1 MQLSDI
7 MQSVQRIITRYTV
20 DETLHSRRKISF
32 TEYKRR
38 RMNLL
43 EKIAAHA
50 NSTEIKE
57 NTLVHILAWLEE
69 WNGIL
74 SEMTAVDVDEH
85 HRWIAQLEILP
96 ETFRAIESNVN
107 ILIRI
112 SSSLLQEKKKQ
123 KKKITSRGIL
133 WKSWKERVIKRPATA
148 NALRPDQ
155 MISDEFAR
163 NIKVSEIQG
172 MLQELIDTAMF
183 NKLENSAIK
192 YISSTIVNLSKAL
205 SALKDEVNLIDFQS
219 ANVYIYET
227 NKREKELSLKIIQDL
242 SEKNVMLQQ
251 KLQYAEEKCEQLI
264 RSKVSTA
271 IPTSPLSILSELS
284 LQSSMAISKADKEDS
299 ILDSILAKQLENIID
314 EAPRK
319 GTKVSGIKWDSAISY
334 TAQVEMTPDLIE
346 QRSPL
351 PGKKKKTSS
360 KDITED
366 KVLLKKDGIY
376 QKDGTDQYQSQKRR
390 RTKGPHVWETS
401 VSSLSGDKGKQIVS
415 EPKVDYQFELQAL
428 EKKSKERKSF
438 SEAKSKLST
447 ESKDQRV
454 SADFPSTDTKSQ
466 GGKSGTSSM
475 WEQARKV
482 KLEYLLGKH
491 QISSENEE
499 EPTTESIEKESKSEM
514 IGTTEPFRLIQ
525 HDHPD
530 EKVKTKGKEYQIS
543 PGTTASKE
551 EETEEKDTSIITKK
565 FNSHELVKSQ
575 SGITEETSESTRGLE
590 SSDEKGEQNNLEEFQ
605 KAIIAF
611 LKEKIDNTE
620 NPLDEKTVPEK
631 ELLLNKAE
639 VEKLEIIKAKMEEYF
654 QNVAETVIK
663 ILRKHKDIKYAEQ
676 VGEEPMKQKVSYM
689 PGLHIQKP
697 IRVNSKISTLL
708 SSESMDPIVHNLIQM
723 ILTEIESERDV
734 SVVSIAE
741 THHKKKEKQRQEEYL
756 QEGQEKIFDI
766 NPKDQL
772 GKKRNLWKKSYKM
785 IKKNLKKEKEW
796 LQMKEGKKK
805 QQKYQWQEEEVWEE
819 QQKHRIEK
827 HSEQD
832 EKQKQMEEEE
842 EEQQKQ
848 KQQQLKAWEQT
859 VKKQGVLLEKK
870 GQQMGQVQKEVKHLE
885 LESRWEKEEEK
896 QKRRRKVEDHER
908 QWQKKGKDQMKIK
921 KENSEELKEIF
932 GLISV
937 PLSLRKNTWNDASQL
952 HKTQN
957 FHGDLKTLESLAD
970 EEHPMPIT
978 SPTFTQSS
986 SPGPFPISGQSP
998 TKSIADFHE
1007 EAQALGITVTPEQ
1020 AQAQEITVT
1029 PEQAQA
1035 LGITVTPEQAQALG
1049 ITVTP
1054 EQAQALGITFTPEQA
1069 HTQGITVTPKQAQAQ
1084 GVILT
1089 PEQAQALG
1097 ITFIPQQAQA
1107 QGITLTPEQ
1116 AQAFGIIVTP
1126 EQAQALG
1133 ITVTPEQAQAQE
1145 ITVTPEQAQALGIT
1159 VTPEQAQALG
1169 ITVTPEQAQA
1179 LGITFTPEQ
1188 AHTQGITVTPKQAQA
1203 QGVILTPEQA
1213 QALGI
1218 TFIPQQAQAQGITL
1232 TPQQAQAF
1240 GIIVTP
1246 EQAQALGITVTPK
1259 QAQAQGINVIP
1270 EQAQALGITFIPEQ
1284 AQAQGIT
1291 LTPEQSQAL
1300 GVIVTREQA
1309 QAQSITL
1316 TPQQALAQGITLTPK
1331 ETQTLGTIVT
1341 HEQAT
1346 ALGITVTPKQAQVL
1360 GVTVTPQP
1368 AKALGVT
1375 VTPGQAQAQRITV
1388 TLEQAKTQG
1397 ITVTPKQAQ
1406 AQEITVTP
1414 EQAKTQGITVTPKQG
1429 QAQGFTITPEQAKT
1443 QGITVTPKPAQA
1455 QGITVT
1461 RKQAQVQ
1468 GITVTPKQAQ
1478 AQGITVTPKQ
1488 AQAEEI
1494 IITPEQA
1501 KTQGIIV
1508 TPKQAQAQGIT
1519 ITPKQA
1525 QGQGITVTP
1534 KQAQGQGITVTPEQ
1548 AQAQG
1553 ITVTPKQAQAEEI
1566 IITPEQAKTQGI
1578 IVTPKQAQAQ
1588 GITITPKQAQAQGIT
1603 ITPKQAQGQGI
1614 TVTPKQA
1621 QGQGITVTPEQA
1633 QAQGITVTPKQAQ
1646 AEEIIITPEQAKTQ
1660 GIIVTPKQA
1669 QAQGITITP
1678 KQAQGQGITVTPKQA
1693 QAQGITVT
1701 PEQAQAQGITV
1712 TPEQAQSQGITV
1724 TPEQAQ
1730 ALGITVTPH
1739 RTQAFGITVTH
1750 EQAQALGVTVIPEQA
1765 QALRV
1770 SVTPEQAQAQG
1781 FTVTP
1786 QQAKAQTMILTPQ
1799 QAHAFGVTVT
1809 PEQAQVLGI
1818 TATPQQ
1824 AQAFGITVTPEQSQ
1838 ALGVTV
1844 TPEQAQAQGITVT
1857 PEQAQALGITLT
1869 PQQSQ
1874 AQGITLTAEQF
1885 KALVVTLTP
1894 EKSRSLGVILT
1905 HEQVQALRSPLTL
1918 EQDWTL
1924 RGPITPKQD
1933 QMLKASV
1940 TSEQTWA
1947 MQIPVTTQ
1955 QAQKSG
1961 VPISQ
1966 GQDEALGVIIT
1977 PQQTQALQ
1985 DLLPEQA
1992 QALELTLTPEKVR
2005 TSGITCTHE
2014 QAQAVGV
2021 TLTPE
2026 QEQASR
2032 VPLTLEQAQALETS
2046 LTEKQA
2052 WKLGVSST
2060 PGIAQEV
2067 SNILTL
2073 RQNQALGV
2081 PIAPQNAW
2089 MSAVTLTPEQTQALG
2104 TPLTSDRVHALGPPI
2119 TCDQVQPLG
2128 APFTPGQAQPVGI
2141 THMFKKDL
2149 KSRALPINEQPSQ
2162 LWADPSSGHTLE
2174 VRTSSITD
2182 KCIKPR
2188 ALHIPKQSL
2197 ILAPSTIRPPQE
2209 SKASLPSGQPMT
2221 SRTRRPLASSVCT
2234 AEKSSVFEVSSTPL
2248 QISRSPVTQ
2257 AVFVP
2262 RKSLGTETPSY
2273 PRKVAAPQTFPSSRQ
2288 TLVSKSQSTSVQLL
2302 APEVPPTVTGKL
2314 PISGAPP
2321 TPGQP
2326 LALDSLHSSRQFLMS
2341 RDSLTPQ
2348 SCLISKAP
2356 LAPRQPLIAEVPP
2369 TTSQIPTLLDPLF
2382 PGKPLAPGTSSI
2394 PGKLI
2399 ESGPL
2404 ISSEQPQAFQPPATC
2419 EQSPYLQT
2427 PSTLGQRLTPW
2438 TLPGQASPLQ
2448 TSPTPGHPS
2457 TLWAPSTPGQPQ
2469 KDLPSS
2475 VSKRTFQSYLT
2486 NDRTPVSETPYID
2499 EGALP
2504 TLMKPMTSLPAL
2516 TTPLPKTSQISSS
2529 EWDQKFRFPPINKP
2543 CILTSVPGT
2552 KKPKMMVPPS
2562 SPQELKEQRYFVD
2575 VGAQRK
2581 NLILL
2586 HQATETSGL
2595 PSELQTTARN
2605 LIIETLYTDTF
2616 RLGYLFRK
2624 YIAYRL
2630 IQRARNNINKRLQA
2644 IQNSGKGYEMQN
2656 LYIML
2661 SRIDDYQ
2668 KKMMAVWIKKQ
2679 KSLEQKRNQCLRKMM
2694 YLFSQIQEMHKLNL
2708 SQPIPLIINKNQ
2720 IPAPT
2725 KFVQQPFLE
2734 LLEKDRRSD
2743 IFKKFRQEDH
2753 MEALWNADQSTS
2765 SYPITEKTSI
2775 NSLWAQLGG
2784 YPAIPMLLQL
2794 DVQSTF
2800 RKSLAS
2806 VQSQ

>member
-1 MQLSDI
+1 IKMRNTRDGESESENEVIDSTIMSRIALSKSMIPKLETPVTVQQVISKIEGAQLFRARQDVSMQLSDI

-43 EKIAAHA
+43 EKITAHA

-271 IPTSPLSILSELS
+271 IPTSPLNILSELS
-284 LQSSMAISKADKEDS
+284 IQSSMAISKADKED
-299 ILDSILAKQLENIID
+299 IMDSILAKQLENIID
-314 EAPRK
+314 ETPRK

-415 EPKVDYQFELQAL
+415 EPKADYQFELQAL

-438 SEAKSKLST
+438 SEAKSKSST

-482 KLEYLLGKH
+482 KLEYLLGKR
-491 QISSENEE
+491 QISSENKE
-499 EPTTESIEKESKSEM
+499 EPTTESIEKESKSET

-525 HDHPD
+525 RDHLD

-620 NPLDEKTVPEK
+620 KPLDEKTVPEK

-676 VGEEPMKQKVSYM
+676 VGEEPMKQKLSYM

-697 IRVNSKISTLL
+697 IHVNSKISTLL

-723 ILTEIESERDV
+723 ILTEIESERDA

-741 THHKKKEKQRQEEYL
+741 THHEKKEKQRREEYL

-766 NPKDQL
+766 NLKDQL

-805 QQKYQWQEEEVWEE
+805 QQKYQWQEEEMWEE

-896 QKRRRKVEDHER
+896 QKRRRKAEDHER

-1049 ITVTP
+1049 IT
-1054 EQAQALGITFTPEQA
+1054 FTPEQA

-1089 PEQAQALG
+1089 PEQ
-1097 ITFIPQQAQA
+1097 
-1107 QGITLTPEQ
+1107 
-1116 AQAFGIIVTP
+1116 V
-1126 EQAQALG
+1126 
-1133 ITVTPEQAQAQE
+1133 
-1145 ITVTPEQAQALGIT
+1145 
-1159 VTPEQAQALG
+1159 
-1169 ITVTPEQAQA
+1169 
-1179 LGITFTPEQ
+1179 
-1188 AHTQGITVTPKQAQA
+1188 
-1203 QGVILTPEQA
+1203 

-1259 QAQAQGINVIP
+1259 QAQAQGMNVIP
-1270 EQAQALGITFIPEQ
+1270 EQAQALGITFIPQQ

-1291 LTPEQSQAL
+1291 LTPEQAQALGITVTPEQAKAQGVTLTPEESQAL

-1331 ETQTLGTIVT
+1331 ETQTLGTTVT

-1375 VTPGQAQAQRITV
+1375 VTP
-1388 TLEQAKTQG
+1388 
-1397 ITVTPKQAQ
+1397 
-1406 AQEITVTP
+1406 
-1414 EQAKTQGITVTPKQG
+1414 
-1429 QAQGFTITPEQAKT
+1429 
-1443 QGITVTPKPAQA
+1443 
-1455 QGITVT
+1455 
-1461 RKQAQVQ
+1461 
-1468 GITVTPKQAQ
+1468 KQAQ

-1501 KTQGIIV
+1501 KTQGITV

-1519 ITPKQA
+1519 ITPKQE

-1534 KQAQGQGITVTPEQ
+1534 KQAQGQGITVTPKQ

-1553 ITVTPKQAQAEEI
+1553 VT
-1566 IITPEQAKTQGI
+1566 ITPEQAKTQGI
-1578 IVTPKQAQAQ
+1578 TFTPKQAQGITITHEQAQ
-1588 GITITPKQAQAQGIT
+1588 GITITPKQAQT
-1603 ITPKQAQGQGI
+1603 
-1614 TVTPKQA
+1614 
-1621 QGQGITVTPEQA
+1621 QGITVTPEQA
-1633 QAQGITVTPKQAQ
+1633 QS
-1646 AEEIIITPEQAKTQ
+1646 
-1660 GIIVTPKQA
+1660 
-1669 QAQGITITP
+1669 
-1678 KQAQGQGITVTPKQA
+1678 
-1693 QAQGITVT
+1693 QGITVT
-1701 PEQAQAQGITV
+1701 PEQAQSQGITV

-1739 RTQAFGITVTH
+1739 QAQVFGITVTH

-1869 PQQSQ
+1869 PQQLQ
-1874 AQGITLTAEQF
+1874 AQGITLT
-1885 KALVVTLTP
+1885 
-1894 EKSRSLGVILT
+1894 
-1905 HEQVQALRSPLTL
+1905 
-1918 EQDWTL
+1918 
-1924 RGPITPKQD
+1924 
-1933 QMLKASV
+1933 
-1940 TSEQTWA
+1940 
-1947 MQIPVTTQ
+1947 
-1955 QAQKSG
+1955 
-1961 VPISQ
+1961 
-1966 GQDEALGVIIT
+1966 
-1977 PQQTQALQ
+1977 
-1985 DLLPEQA
+1985 
-1992 QALELTLTPEKVR
+1992 
-2005 TSGITCTHE
+2005 
-2014 QAQAVGV
+2014 
-2021 TLTPE
+2021 
-2026 QEQASR
+2026 
-2032 VPLTLEQAQALETS
+2032 
-2046 LTEKQA
+2046 TE
-2052 WKLGVSST
+2052 
-2060 PGIAQEV
+2060 
-2067 SNILTL
+2067 
-2073 RQNQALGV
+2073 QNQALGV

-2119 TCDQVQPLG
+2119 TSDQVQPLG

-2141 THMFKKDL
+2141 TH
-2149 KSRALPINEQPSQ
+2149 I
-2162 LWADPSSGHTLE
+2162 
-2174 VRTSSITD
+2174 
-2182 KCIKPR
+2182 
-2188 ALHIPKQSL
+2188 
-2197 ILAPSTIRPPQE
+2197 PPQE

-2234 AEKSSVFEVSSTPL
+2234 AEKSSMFEVSSTPL

-2257 AVFVP
+2257 ALFVP
-2262 RKSLGTETPSY
+2262 RKSLGTETTPY

-2326 LALDSLHSSRQFLMS
+2326 L
-2341 RDSLTPQ
+2341 
-2348 SCLISKAP
+2348 
-2356 LAPRQPLIAEVPP
+2356 IAEVPP

-2382 PGKPLAPGTSSI
+2382 PGKPLAPGTSFI
-2394 PGKLI
+2394 PGKLM

-2475 VSKRTFQSYLT
+2475 VSKRRLATVSSLKSQSTLVHPSAPNFKVPQAPFTTKKIQISEVSDTSEETQLLNDPFAMEQFRTFQSYLT

-2806 VQSQ
+2806 VQSQLKKIPK